1 MTYLDAVRGQ
11 PENLVRSGE
20 AARAALAS
28 AAFPAH
34 ARSGPVVFTG
44 MGASLAAAAAAAHAL
59 DRASTS
65 ALARTAGRLPGS
77 GTLAAAS
84 TVVAA
89 SNTGRSPETLAVL
102 EEARHPRV
110 LVSNDPGGPAAAL
123 ADLVVPLGCG
133 EPDPVAALS
142 YTATVQALG
151 LIAEALGA
159 PAAPWDKLPGLARR
173 VLAGADEPG
182 ARVAERWSAV
192 TTVDVIG
199 SRGGEATAREA
210 ALLLREAARLPASAY
225 DTYEY
230 LHGPIEVTEPGVGCV
245 VIGSGREVELA
256 HALAAAGAA
265 VLLVTTAAVQETGG
279 LTVVTL
285 PDVAEPASAV
295 LEILP
300 VQLVA
305 ARLATERGIP
315 VGTFR
320 RPQRD
325 TKVGAR

>member
-1 MTYLDAVRGQ
+1 MTYLDIVQGQ
-11 PENLVRSGE
+11 PDNLAGSGE
-20 AARAALAS
+20 AVRAALAS
-28 AAFPAH
+28 GALPTPAA
-34 ARSGPVVFTG
+34 SGPVVFTG

-59 DRASTS
+59 DRAGTS
-65 ALARTAGRLPGS
+65 ALARTAGGLPGS

-84 TVVAA
+84 MVVAA
-89 SNTGRSPETLAVL
+89 SNTGRSPETMAVL
-102 EEARHPRV
+102 EEAGRSRII
-110 LVSNDPGGPAAAL
+110 VSNDPASPAAAL
-123 ADLVVPLGCG
+123 ADLVVPLGSG

-151 LIAEALGA
+151 LVAEALGA
-159 PAAPWDKLPGLARR
+159 PAAPWDRLPDLARR
-173 VLAGADEPG
+173 VLTEADESTT
-182 ARVAERWSAV
+182 RVAERWSAV

-230 LHGPIEVTEPGVGCV
+230 LHGPIEVTEPGIGCV
-245 VIGSGREVELA
+245 VVGSGREVELA
-256 HALAAAGAA
+256 RTLADAGAE
-265 VLLVTTAAVQETGG
+265 VLLVTTEAVTDTDGP
-279 LTVVTL
+279 TVVAL
-285 PDVAEPASAV
+285 PAVPEPASAV

-300 VQLVA
+300 VQLIA
-305 ARLATERGIP
+305 ARLAAERRIP

-320 RPQRD
+320 HPQED